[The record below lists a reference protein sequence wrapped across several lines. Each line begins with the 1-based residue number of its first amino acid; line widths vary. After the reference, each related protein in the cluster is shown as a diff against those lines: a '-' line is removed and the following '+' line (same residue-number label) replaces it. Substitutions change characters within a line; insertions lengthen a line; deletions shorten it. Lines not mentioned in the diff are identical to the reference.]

1 MKEKSKKPKIMTA
14 DQLQQLQWAA
24 GLADKHLDDL
34 HWQVV
39 FRGGDIKVTDSIRKS
54 RNLLE
59 SATGAAAKL
68 FAAQFDKP

>member
-54 RNLLE
+54 RHLLE
-59 SATGAAAKL
+59 ISYRGC
-68 FAAQFDKP
+68 FEVVRGPIR